1 MRVASLRC
9 MLSTMLCCN
18 TAKHRLHSAVR
29 RLYDS
34 FLFLISPKLYIF
46 FEEYSMPFPAFSTR
60 IDRTLGAKPTVIF
73 NADESVFFPYVP
85 HKSFAEICIYNR
97 KNAFPILSMEVID
110 TEDRCVRD
118 LTDFVEGLRYIYIPD
133 METPSISNIISAWC
147 VVHSIPLNREK
158 LLVRYITAN
167 GDEMTVSPIDTTPI
181 EEEPLD
187 PMNRAPPSPPSE

>member
-1 MRVASLRC
+1 M
-9 MLSTMLCCN
+9 
-18 TAKHRLHSAVR
+18 H
-29 RLYDS
+29 
-34 FLFLISPKLYIF
+34 LISPKMYIF
-46 FEEYSMPFPAFSTR
+46 FEEYSMPFPAFSTH
-60 IDRTLGAKPTVIF
+60 IDRNLGAKPTVIF

-110 TEDRCVRD
+110 MEDRCVRD

-133 METPSISNIISAWC
+133 METPSVSNIISAWC
-147 VVHSIPLNREK
+147 IVHSIPLNREN

-187 PMNRAPPSPPSE
+187 PINRAPPSPTIE